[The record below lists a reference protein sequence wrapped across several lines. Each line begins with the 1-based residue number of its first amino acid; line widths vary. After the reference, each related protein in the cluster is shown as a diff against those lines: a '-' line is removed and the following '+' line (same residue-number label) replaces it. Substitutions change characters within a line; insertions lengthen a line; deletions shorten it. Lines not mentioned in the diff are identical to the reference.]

1 MYIKIQKLAEN
12 NVEIE
17 RIMLFFKKMYSYL
30 ETDARN
36 HVSGCPTSD
45 VVLPQGQE
53 SATQHW
59 FSVWFFLES
68 HMMFQ
73 PFFLNDGGGGHLCP
87 KRPSKSEVAYH
98 KG

>member
-36 HVSGCPTSD
+36 HVSGCPTSECC
-45 VVLPQGQE
+45 LRGKNQLLSIG
-53 SATQHW
+53 
-59 FSVWFFLES
+59 
-68 HMMFQ
+68 FQ
-73 PFFLNDGGGGHLCP
+73 CYPL
-87 KRPSKSEVAYH
+87 ST
-98 KG
+98 

>member
-1 MYIKIQKLAEN
+1 MLKLKE
-12 NVEIE
+12 
-17 RIMLFFKKMYSYL
+17 LCCFFKKMYSYL

-59 FSVWFFLES
+59 FSVLSSEYIDVLIML
-68 HMMFQ
+68 HREDVMM
-73 PFFLNDGGGGHLCP
+73 
-87 KRPSKSEVAYH
+87 KPSCGSF
-98 KG
+98 

>member
-59 FSVWFFLES
+59 FSVLSSEYIDVLIML
-68 HMMFQ
+68 HGEDVMM
-73 PFFLNDGGGGHLCP
+73 
-87 KRPSKSEVAYH
+87 KPSCGSF
-98 KG
+98 